1 VNKWQIQPVPPWRR
15 PEAFALD
22 LMISGPSKARRIG
35 IDLAPWPGTM
45 SAHRPIALLCFAV
58 AFLGVVAQASAR
70 PRHERIKIAP
80 WKENGTVV
88 GIKLKLTLR
97 PANEGRTVVRIG
109 LGDMSMRSFNWQ
121 KGRDR
126 VAKGDY
132 LAYQWPEITGL
143 AQNGAKEVELKVRYS
158 DAPKLKPG
166 TQVEVVSAWNNAAQN
181 QYWHIWGLQAM
192 TRDATMVV
200 TLPQAPSSAQAKP
213 KKPAATAQ
221 AKPAQAKPKK
231 PAATA
236 QAKPKKPAAT
246 AQAKPKRPAATAKP
260 KKPAATAAARVR
272 ANLRQSS
279 ASRASTTRSRATTT
293 RAPRTVARASRAR
306 TGRAKP

>member
-1 VNKWQIQPVPPWRR
+1 
-15 PEAFALD
+15 
-22 LMISGPSKARRIG
+22 
-35 IDLAPWPGTM
+35 M

-80 WKENGTVV
+80 WKENGTIV
-88 GIKLKLTLR
+88 GIKLKMTLR
-97 PANEGRTVVRIG
+97 PSNEGRTVVRIG
-109 LGDMSMRSFNWQ
+109 LGDMSMGKFNWQ
-121 KGRDR
+121 TGRDR

-166 TQVEVVSAWNNAAQN
+166 TQVEVVSAWNNAAKN

-192 TRDATMVV
+192 TRDQTMVV
-200 TLPQAPSSAQAKP
+200 TLPNAPSA
-213 KKPAATAQ
+213 
-221 AKPAQAKPKK
+221 
-231 PAATA
+231 
-236 QAKPKKPAAT
+236 
-246 AQAKPKRPAATAKP
+246 AATAKKP
-260 KKPAATAAARVR
+260 ATTAKKPATTAKKPATTAKKPATAARVR
-272 ANLRQSS
+272 SNLRQSAASRAS
-279 ASRASTTRSRATTT
+279 ASRARPARASAART
-293 RAPRTVARASRAR
+293 TVARATRAR